1 LGVRCRSGFSHNV
14 ERGNKKGDQRTQV
27 NLKCSDANKKKRS
40 AVIAFTEAEAKLAQ
54 EEHNKLDIKPTA
66 TEGAFCLLE
75 H

>member
-1 LGVRCRSGFSHNV
+1 
-14 ERGNKKGDQRTQV
+14 V